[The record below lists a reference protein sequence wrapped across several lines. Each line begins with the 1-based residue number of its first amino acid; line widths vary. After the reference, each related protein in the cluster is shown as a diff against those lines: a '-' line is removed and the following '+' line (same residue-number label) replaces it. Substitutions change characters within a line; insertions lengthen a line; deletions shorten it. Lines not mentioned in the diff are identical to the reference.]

1 MKVVEEGSDRSAE
14 MGICIEGSADRLP
27 EYGEYVDPVDHAICS
42 YIPLEKG
49 QKPRFSGK
57 FKGTTLDI
65 VCDAFMDGILRKS
78 YSYGAK
84 AVRFQKG
91 KKIEIDKFLFKTE
104 DGFIDSQMVV
114 STLGMP
120 TTQSDSPETIGTME
134 LRLYC
139 TRKIGVSHEVKGIKQ
154 YYTGDKQDSD
164 NEESETPDNEDGQK
178 HDNSN
183 KGSEETKQIVSYRQI
198 APTSQLDIERNST
211 PISVRTVASHYNK
224 MGLSRPG
231 EEPWA
236 IFRFHYRS
244 KEALESSGV
253 VCDPM
258 DKRPTSARVLSF
270 LEPVP
275 PLVAETKCHPRTPA
289 TSEGPFSKASTPID
303 TKPKSL
309 VDPAVTTMTPVAE
322 STTSTISEPGAK
334 RLSATTKE
342 TLPEPKRL
350 KVLPPSPSSTASSL
364 KSQLAERRKKLAE
377 LHKNHRQ
384 EAETLAT
391 IQRKIEPYEQRMVEE
406 LERINQEITE
416 EETALKEAVER
427 RSHFEKVLQE
437 FEDSQDDAQN

>member
-253 VCDPM
+253 KQSVTLALRLQVKDP
-258 DKRPTSARVLSF
+258 F
-270 LEPVP
+270 Q
-275 PLVAETKCHPRTPA
+275 
-289 TSEGPFSKASTPID
+289 
-303 TKPKSL
+303 
-309 VDPAVTTMTPVAE
+309 
-322 STTSTISEPGAK
+322 SEPGAK